1 MAQVNGVRR
10 QFVKA
15 AMAAPFLERGEEHA
29 LAVRWKEQRDEVALH
44 QLASAHMRLV
54 IALAA
59 RFRHYGLPMA
69 DLIQEGHVGLLEA
82 AARFEP
88 EREVRFSTYATWWI
102 RASIQDYILRNWS
115 IVRGGTSS
123 AQKALFFNLRRLRA
137 KLAQDRSNGGGNSAM
152 FATIAKAIGV
162 SSADVELMDTRL
174 SGPDVSLNGPVIES
188 DNQGSAERVDFLV
201 DDKPLPD
208 ETVGETIDSTRRVR
222 WLNDALMS
230 LSDRE
235 LRIVRER
242 CLNEESSTLE
252 SLGNRLGIS
261 KERVRQIE
269 NRALEK
275 LRRALEER
283 YPVAALHASL

>member
-1 MAQVNGVRR
+1 MSRCVLLKLPVFPSVRNAGSPG
-10 QFVKA
+10 Q
-15 AMAAPFLERGEEHA
+15 
-29 LAVRWKEQRDEVALH
+29 Q
-44 QLASAHMRLV
+44 
-54 IALAA
+54 
-59 RFRHYGLPMA
+59 
-69 DLIQEGHVGLLEA
+69 A
-82 AARFEP
+82 AA
-88 EREVRFSTYATWWI
+88 
-102 RASIQDYILRNWS
+102 
-115 IVRGGTSS
+115 
-123 AQKALFFNLRRLRA
+123 
-137 KLAQDRSNGGGNSAM
+137 
-152 FATIAKAIGV
+152 
-162 SSADVELMDTRL
+162 
-174 SGPDVSLNGPVIES
+174 VIERIGG
-188 DNQGSAERVDFLV
+188 DRGAVQRVVDVAGEVVVGVFDAGDVTGEIIECRGALVERVDFLV

-222 WLNDALMS
+222 WLNDALTI

>member
-1 MAQVNGVRR
+1 MAQLAGVRR
-10 QFVKA
+10 QLVKA
-15 AMAAPFLERGEEHA
+15 AMAAPFLEREEERA
-29 LAVRWKEQRDEVALH
+29 LAVLWRDNRDERALH
-44 QLASAHMRLV
+44 RLAHAHMRLV

-59 RFRHYGLPMA
+59 RFRHYGLPVA

-102 RASIQDYILRNWS
+102 RASMQDYILRNWS

-137 KLAQDRSNGGGNSAM
+137 KLSRDGQGTGDGKL
-152 FATIAKAIGV
+152 FATIATAIGV
-162 SSADVELMDTRL
+162 SAADVELMDTRL
-174 SGPDVSLNGPVIES
+174 SGPDISLNAPLVTTDTSGPS
-188 DNQGSAERVDFLV
+188 ERVEFLV

-208 ETVGETIDSTRRVR
+208 ELVGDSIDSVRRID
-222 WLNDALMS
+222 WLRDALTV
-230 LSDRE
+230 LSERE
-235 LRIVRER
+235 LRILRER
-242 CLNEESSTLE
+242 RLREESATLE
-252 SLGNRLGIS
+252 SLGVTLGIS

-275 LRRALEER
+275 LRRALSER
-283 YPVAALHASL
+283 HPQETMVALA

>member
-15 AMAAPFLERGEEHA
+15 AMAAPFLERGEEHD
-29 LAVRWKEQRDEVALH
+29 LAVRWKDQRDEDALH

-54 IALAA
+54 IAIAA

-137 KLAQDRSNGGGNSAM
+137 KLAQERAAGGNNAM

-222 WLNDALMS
+222 WLNDALTI

-283 YPVAALHASL
+283 YPVAALHASV

>member
-1 MAQVNGVRR
+1 
-10 QFVKA
+10 
-15 AMAAPFLERGEEHA
+15 
-29 LAVRWKEQRDEVALH
+29 
-44 QLASAHMRLV
+44 MRLV

-137 KLAQDRSNGGGNSAM
+137 KLAQDRSAGGNTAM

-222 WLNDALMS
+222 WLNDALTI

>member
-1 MAQVNGVRR
+1 MTQANGVRR

-15 AMAAPFLERGEEHA
+15 AMAAPFLERAEERA
-29 LAVRWKEQRDEVALH
+29 LAVRWKDQRDEVALH

-137 KLAQDRSNGGGNSAM
+137 KLAQDRTSNGAM

-162 SSADVELMDTRL
+162 SSKDVELMDTRL
-174 SGPDVSLNGPVIES
+174 SGPDVSLNGPVMES
-188 DNQGSAERVDFLV
+188 DSQGSAERVDFLV

-208 ETVGETIDSTRRVR
+208 ETVGDEIDSTRRVR
-222 WLNDALMS
+222 WLNDALTI